1 MFKKSSEIGQLN
13 MFTSPKS
20 LFSGNSLKMY
30 EDEQAWHNQFRKQV
44 TMRIDE
50 NIFRPLYCLD
60 NGTPNAPV
68 RLLIAMMVLKE
79 AEGLSDQKIFENCR
93 FNMLVRS
100 ALGLHNADDPIPT
113 ESTYYLFRKHIQE
126 YKRKKRKSLRNCF
139 CTNH

>member
-1 MFKKSSEIGQLN
+1 M
-13 MFTSPKS
+13 
-20 LFSGNSLKMY
+20 
-30 EDEQAWHNQFRKQV
+30 ANQFRKQ

-68 RLLIAMMVLKE
+68 RILIAMMVLKE
-79 AEGLSDQKIFENCR
+79 AEGLSDQKIFENSR

-113 ESTYYLFRKHIQE
+113 ESTCYLFRKRIQE
-126 YKRKKRKSLRNCF
+126 YAKEKNENLFKTTFAQITKSQ
-139 CTNH
+139 CTEFEVS